1 MARAPEE
8 VLTNSI
14 NLLSRKKARMLRK
27 YWTLSGLL
35 LVIGFFWVTT
45 AAAAE
50 KEEKPGA
57 AIGASDSETGKV
69 LRFPPSFAGPIY
81 DVKVGLGGWLSTLE
95 GDVTIQGRSGSLN
108 EGLGGFGTVEL
119 HFEAWKGDLGFLLE
133 TLYTYGTADT
143 GPADYTLERFGQ
155 EWAVGWR
162 LAKLAL
168 GDGQGSLPGKRERAL
183 TFDLLIGGRYTW
195 IRNKLAFSGPLG
207 LTFEKTTNFVDL
219 MVGGRMKWDPFERL
233 SLMMRG
239 DAAGFGIGSSSILS
253 WNFKALLSYRLWRS
267 LFIEPGV
274 RVFGRRWN
282 SGNVKTDLTSVGPEI
297 FFRWRF

>member
-1 MARAPEE
+1 
-8 VLTNSI
+8 
-14 NLLSRKKARMLRK
+14 MLRK
-27 YWTLSGLL
+27 YWTLSGVL

-57 AIGASDSETGKV
+57 AIGASDSETEKV
-69 LRFPPSFAGPIY
+69 LRFPPSFAGPIHG
-81 DVKVGLGGWLSTLE
+81 VEVGLGAWLSTLE
-95 GDVTIQGRSGSLN
+95 GDVTILGRSGSLN

-183 TFDLLIGGRYTW
+183 TFDVLMGGRYTW

-219 MVGGRMKWDPFERL
+219 MVGGRIKWDPLERL
-233 SLMMRG
+233 SLMMKG
-239 DAAGFGIGSSSILS
+239 DVAGFGIGSSSILT

-267 LFIEPGV
+267 LSIEPGV

-282 SGNVKTDLTSVGPEI
+282 SGNVQTDLTSVGPEL
-297 FFRWRF
+297 FFSWRF